1 MIKIKY
7 ILIVLL
13 VLRVAAPVSLAGYMW
28 MRNRGKD
35 VSLNFDKIVCGDIY
49 VPKVSVSPVTPDCII
64 LYTRYKYLLTA
75 RTFYGTL
82 RG

>member
-1 MIKIKY
+1 MKKL
-7 ILIVLL
+7 LIILL

-35 VSLNFDKIVCGDIY
+35 VSLNFDKIVCEDIY
-49 VPKVSVSPVTPDCII
+49 VPKVSVTPVTPDCII

-75 RTFYGTL
+75 RTFYGT
-82 RG
+82 RGG

>member
-49 VPKVSVSPVTPDCII
+49 TRVAGLTPAGP
-64 LYTRYKYLLTA
+64 L
-75 RTFYGTL
+75 
-82 RG
+82 

>member
-13 VLRVAAPVSLAGYMW
+13 VLRVAAPLSLAGYMW

-35 VSLNFDKIVCGDIY
+35 VSLNFEKIVRGDIY
-49 VPKVSVSPVTPDCII
+49 TRVAGLSPAGP
-64 LYTRYKYLLTA
+64 L
-75 RTFYGTL
+75 
-82 RG
+82 

>member
-1 MIKIKY
+1 MKKL
-7 ILIVLL
+7 LIILL

-35 VSLNFDKIVCGDIY
+35 VSSNFDKIVCGDIY
-49 VPKVSVSPVTPDCII
+49 VPKVSVTPVTPDCVI

>member
-7 ILIVLL
+7 IVLILL

-35 VSLNFDKIVCGDIY
+35 VSSNFGKIVCGVFY
-49 VPKVSVSPVTPDCII
+49 APAQAVPPVTVV
-64 LYTRYKYLLTA
+64 
-75 RTFYGTL
+75 
-82 RG
+82 